1 MLSSLGNF
9 FGGVENKKVS
19 SSNSNGSDL
28 SYDSFMEESGFST
41 DVISSPADEV
51 KMFTLKGQTQLMEKL
66 ERAYPGT
73 TFGSKQREARRK
85 NIARLPNQ
93 WARAEANVRSW
104 KKGYASCIRLSDAD
118 RLVQEM
124 EIALR
129 GIISSENAGLRDQ
142 DPELQDLIAEG
153 DGYDE
158 VQFDYSNKRSICSVF
173 YLTLLLFLF
182 LFIVL
187 SGAKFMAPPSSWLV
201 LLV

>member
-51 KMFTLKGQTQLMEKL
+51 KMF
-66 ERAYPGT
+66 RVD
-73 TFGSKQREARRK
+73 S
-85 NIARLPNQ
+85 
-93 WARAEANVRSW
+93 
-104 KKGYASCIRLSDAD
+104 
-118 RLVQEM
+118 
-124 EIALR
+124 R
-129 GIISSENAGLRDQ
+129 GRMA
-142 DPELQDLIAEG
+142 P
-153 DGYDE
+153 
-158 VQFDYSNKRSICSVF
+158 RSICSVF